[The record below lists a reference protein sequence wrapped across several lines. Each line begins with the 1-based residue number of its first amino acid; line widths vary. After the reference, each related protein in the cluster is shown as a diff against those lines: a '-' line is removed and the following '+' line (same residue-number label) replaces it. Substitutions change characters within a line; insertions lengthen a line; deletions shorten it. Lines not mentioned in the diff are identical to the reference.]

1 MSFSLILKNAVHILK
16 LTYSVRNVIIH
27 TTKTERKIF
36 MNKPLAHTP
45 PMGWNSWNT
54 FSWNINADLIK
65 SSADYMV
72 STGLKEAGYEY
83 IVIDDCWSEKQRVNG
98 RLVPDKNK
106 FPEGIEPVADYVHS
120 KGLKFGMYSCAGT
133 HTCAG
138 YPGSFEHEF
147 DDAETFAEWGVDYL
161 KYDYCYKPVAA
172 DGANLYKRM
181 SMALR
186 NCGRDIVFSACNW
199 GNDSVHEWIRGS
211 GAQLFRST
219 GDIQDNWESV
229 KRLALSQVGKECYG
243 GVYCHNDMDMLV
255 VGMHGSSD
263 NEWIADVVGGCS
275 DTEYKTHFALWAIMN
290 SPLMIG
296 CDIRKMSDA
305 TKEILMN
312 KDIIAINQDIE
323 CRGPYCIKQWNNPEN
338 VFALIKP
345 LSGGDYAVGM
355 FNFGD
360 KTNEMSL
367 QFYDIGLPTA
377 SGRGLE
383 IYDCYKHEVIGT
395 FSERLAVEIP
405 SHDCMM
411 FRAKVVKL

>member
-1 MSFSLILKNAVHILK
+1 MS
-16 LTYSVRNVIIH
+16 T
-27 TTKTERKIF
+27 
-36 MNKPLAHTP
+36 PLCPTP

-54 FSWNINADLIK
+54 FSWNINAELIK
-65 SSADYMV
+65 TTADKMV
-72 STGLKEAGYEY
+72 ETGLKDAGYEY
-83 IVIDDCWSEKQRVNG
+83 IVIDDCWSEKQRTGG
-98 RLVPDKNK
+98 RLVPDREK
-106 FPEGIEPVADYVHS
+106 FPDGIKPVADYVHS

-161 KYDYCYKPVAA
+161 KYDYCYKPDSAN
-172 DGANLYKRM
+172 GENLYKRM
-181 SMALR
+181 GMALR
-186 NCGRDIVFSACNW
+186 NCGRDIVFSACCW
-199 GNDSVHEWIRGS
+199 GKDNVHNWIRET

-229 KRLALSQVGKECYG
+229 KRLALSQIGKECYG

-255 VGMHGSSD
+255 VGMHGKSD
-263 NEWIADVVGGCS
+263 NDWIADVVGGCT
-275 DTEYKTHFALWAIMN
+275 DEEYKTHFALWAIMG

-296 CDIRKMSDA
+296 CDIRNMTD
-305 TKEILMN
+305 TTREILTN

-323 CRGPYCIKQWNNPEN
+323 CRGAYCVKQWNNPEN
-338 VFALIKP
+338 VFALVKP
-345 LSGGDYAVGM
+345 LSGGDYAIGM

-367 QFYDIGLPTA
+367 QLFDIGLPYS

-383 IYDCYKHEVIGT
+383 IYDCHTRENEGVCT
-395 FSERLAVEIP
+395 ERICREIP
-405 SHDCMM
+405 SHGCKMY
-411 FRAKVVKL
+411 RARVVKI